1 MGGQKGFAMTIKLT
15 NDVMQWVDAQLAR
28 DPGLRERVE
37 QRMAELRLE
46 EELVALREARGLTQG
61 QLARL
66 LGISQPAVAKIE
78 AGRQR
83 NIGLRTLMNFIT
95 ALGGELQVRVKAQPA
110 RVTGLRPAS
119 NIVYRSAR
127 TGAFVS
133 KSARGETTVS
143 RVRTNDRKHHA
154 SITVSRASGSQ
165 RAECEDVAMGK
176 ERETTLRG
184 PDARTG
190 QFINVKDARKRPN
203 TTVVERVPLPG
214 KGRKE

>member
-1 MGGQKGFAMTIKLT
+1 MAIKLT
-15 NDVMQWVDAQLAR
+15 NDVMQWVDAQLAQ

-110 RVTGLRPAS
+110 RVIGLRPAS
-119 NIVYRSAR
+119 NMMYRSAR
-127 TGAFVS
+127 TGTFVTATRAAAENAKRGES
-133 KSARGETTVS
+133 ITISRVKDSNPGRSPWARSARP
-143 RVRTNDRKHHA
+143 R
-154 SITVSRASGSQ
+154 SRAGTPGRGSSS
-165 RAECEDVAMGK
+165 R
-176 ERETTLRG
+176 
-184 PDARTG
+184 
-190 QFINVKDARKRPN
+190 
-203 TTVVERVPLPG
+203 
-214 KGRKE
+214 